1 MRTKETSQPTFII
14 CPCLSDGYL
23 LYNMQPLRGSHLKQ
37 SSDSQYFQADTD
49 YLIRNQIFVI
59 FKKKKFNIDQVFS
72 YSLLSTK
79 FRWKPLWR
87 MNKNCEIVDKWLQP
101 DHQCELDKL
110 LMSVFTAEL
119 IAEAKNGWWVCY
131 AGNNFW
137 RHKHTHITTC

>member
-79 FRWKPLWR
+79 FR
-87 MNKNCEIVDKWLQP
+87 
-101 DHQCELDKL
+101 
-110 LMSVFTAEL
+110 
-119 IAEAKNGWWVCY
+119 
-131 AGNNFW
+131 
-137 RHKHTHITTC
+137 